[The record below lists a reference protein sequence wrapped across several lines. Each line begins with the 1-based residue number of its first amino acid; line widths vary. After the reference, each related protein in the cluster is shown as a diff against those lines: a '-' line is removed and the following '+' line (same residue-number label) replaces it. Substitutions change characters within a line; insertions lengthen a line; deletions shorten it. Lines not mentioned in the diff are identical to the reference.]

1 MAHQAR
7 SLQFVKVKGNVAQ
20 SGALHKAALSS
31 GYGGMGGG
39 AVSDYGTKYATENL
53 SFPLN
58 VEGDSQEGHYII
70 FTVKEQ
76 NRARLKA
83 FKPKQG
89 ASRDAMAKELGVGGP
104 GFALTQ
110 KDRETYIDK
119 AIAERAHADLEQA
132 DGATTLSAL
141 AATSATRV
149 GLNNSIQMIKGATTD
164 LKATISLYMPASVS
178 VSYSTKYGDQEIGLL
193 AETGAAAIK
202 NFMET
207 EGSTMEAVFAG
218 GAAFVEGAGQGL
230 KKWGIKALD
239 TVAPGAAALI
249 AISRGKIIT
258 PRMELMFEG
267 VGRREFSY
275 SFTMIPKSEQ
285 EADSIEGIVT
295 RFKHAMAADYSTGN
309 IADIDHLGTGAGA
322 DGVRE
327 MDIPSFF
334 DIIYMYKGKENNHLN
349 KISTCVLTKMD
360 VEYGADRFKTY
371 RGGVPQTTKISLSF
385 SELNIITKKHIE
397 VGY

>member
-1 MAHQAR
+1 MAHRAKP
-7 SLQFVKVKGNVAQ
+7 LQFIKVKGNVAQ
-20 SGALHKAALSS
+20 IHKAALSS
-31 GYGGMGGG
+31 GYGGMGGA

-89 ASRDAMAKELGVGGP
+89 ASREDIANELGVGG
-104 GFALTQ
+104 GGQFMTH
-110 KDRETYIDK
+110 KERKTYIDDVIDK
-119 AIAERAHADLEQA
+119 QGI
-132 DGATTLSAL
+132 DGAAAANIEAL
-141 AATSATRV
+141 ASTAASRV
-149 GLNNSIQMIKGATTD
+149 GLNNSIQMIKDATTD

-178 VSYSTKYGDQEIGLL
+178 VSYNTKYGDQVISLL

-202 NFMET
+202 NFMAT

-230 KKWGIKALD
+230 KQWGIKALD

-267 VGRREFSY
+267 IGRREFSY

-309 IADIDHLGTGAGA
+309 IAGLTGLGTGAGA

-334 DIIYMYKGKENNHLN
+334 DIMYMYKGKENNHLN